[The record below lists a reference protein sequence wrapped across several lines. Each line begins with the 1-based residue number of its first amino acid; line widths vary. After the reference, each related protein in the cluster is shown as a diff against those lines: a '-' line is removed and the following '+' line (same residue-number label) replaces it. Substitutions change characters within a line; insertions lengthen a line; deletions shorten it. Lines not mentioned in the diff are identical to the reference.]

1 MNSKKVSVFFGS
13 NSLKVLLLLD
23 MNTEKSVLFDSSSG
37 KVLAT
42 FGMNP
47 EKKST
52 VWQ

>member
-1 MNSKKVSVFFGS
+1 MNSKTVSVFFGS

-23 MNTEKSVLFDSSSG
+23 MNTEKSVLFDSNSENA
-37 KVLAT
+37 LAT

-47 EKKST
+47 EKVST